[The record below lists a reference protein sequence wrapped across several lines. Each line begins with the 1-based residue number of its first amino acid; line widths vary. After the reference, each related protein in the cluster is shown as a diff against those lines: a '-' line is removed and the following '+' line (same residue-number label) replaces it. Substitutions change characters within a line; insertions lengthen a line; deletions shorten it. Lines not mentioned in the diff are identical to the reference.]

1 MKNFKEFIK
10 DYEDGNFTCSDKTLA
25 YAAYCQGYAEGMK
38 ENLNNM
44 LSAPITMPD
53 VPAPNSL
60 YDKFTCDTQTQLLH
74 EEAEKMRVYP
84 EQLVKEYSP
93 EELKEIKKAMART
106 SNLSEE
112 ERKACFAKQVEE
124 LKQNPNSVLNAMA
137 MQKAAEKVEEK

>member
-10 DYEDGNFTCSDKTLA
+10 DYEDGNFTYNDKTLA
-25 YAAYCQGYAEGMK
+25 YAAYCQGFAEGK
-38 ENLNNM
+38 EK
-44 LSAPITMPD
+44 AFET
-53 VPAPNSL
+53 VCSL
-60 YDKFTCDTQTQLLH
+60 FGGNDWQADKATDHGFIDD
-74 EEAEKMRVYP
+74 KMQVYP